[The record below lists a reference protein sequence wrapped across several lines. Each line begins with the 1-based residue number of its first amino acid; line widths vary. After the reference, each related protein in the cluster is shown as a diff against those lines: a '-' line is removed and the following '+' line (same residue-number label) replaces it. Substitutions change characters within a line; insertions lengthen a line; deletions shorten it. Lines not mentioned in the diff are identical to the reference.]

1 MIIPIFQTTPSISVV
16 DPATLMANPLKRMAD
31 PSSDR
36 YMSSPH
42 SKSSSMGHAG
52 SSHHHG
58 GGGSGGSGGDKNQKG
73 GKGTRPKR
81 GKYRNYDRDSLIE
94 AVRAVQR
101 GEMSVHRAG
110 SYYGVPHSTLEYKV
124 KERHLMRPR
133 KRDLNKPPAPPDSGD
148 KAKMGGGGPRVQP
161 PKPPTTPGGYPGGA
175 GMPNL
180 AAMAGLANGLGAK
193 GMFGGPPPM
202 AASASPYHQFW
213 PGVGNPF
220 MINPELYQEQLLA
233 SHMMQR
239 ANKAAAAAA
248 AAAGP
253 DAISDRFFDGLIRN
267 SLERPAAATA
277 ADGLANRA
285 LLEQLCRGRP
295 PPAATVATDQ
305 AVVDLSQ
312 DDERPAASGD
322 SDAEAA
328 PAALDDCDTR
338 DDEEGTSVRNSTD

>member
-1 MIIPIFQTTPSISVV
+1 MTLRVFQTTPSISVV

-42 SKSSSMGHAG
+42 SNKSSSSGHPG

-58 GGGSGGSGGDKNQKG
+58 GGGGGGGDKNQKG

-133 KRDLNKPPAPPDSGD
+133 KRDLNKPPAPPDAAD
-148 KAKMGGGGPRVQP
+148 KSKMGAGPRVPP
-161 PKPPTTPGGYPGGA
+161 PKPPQTPGGYPGGA
-175 GMPNL
+175 GLPNL
-180 AAMAGLANGLGAK
+180 AAMAGLANGLGGK
-193 GMFGGPPPM
+193 GMFGGPPQM
-202 AASASPYHQFW
+202 AASANPYHQFW

-295 PPAATVATDQ
+295 PAATVAADQ

-312 DDERPAASGD
+312 DDERPAATD

-328 PAALDDCDTR
+328 PAALEECDTR
-338 DDEEGTSVRNSTD
+338 EDEEGTSVRNSTD

>member
-1 MIIPIFQTTPSISVV
+1 VV
-16 DPATLMANPLKRMAD
+16 DPATLMANPLKRLAD
-31 PSSDR
+31 PSER
-36 YMSSPH
+36 FLPH
-42 SKSSSMGHAG
+42 HAKAGHSQSAP
-52 SSHHHG
+52 SSHHQG
-58 GGGSGGSGGDKNQKG
+58 GGGDKNQKG

-133 KRDLNKPPAPPDSGD
+133 KRDLNKPPAAPDD
-148 KAKMGGGGPRVQP
+148 KAKLGAARVP
-161 PKPPTTPGGYPGGA
+161 PQKPPQAGGFPA
-175 GMPNL
+175 GLPNL
-180 AAMAGLANGLGAK
+180 AAMAGLANGLGGK
-193 GMFGGPPPM
+193 GMFGGPPPL
-202 AASASPYHQFW
+202 AASANPYHQFW
-213 PGVGNPF
+213 PGAGNPF

-248 AAAGP
+248 AGSE
-253 DAISDRFFDGLIRN
+253 AISDRFFDGLIRN
-267 SLERPAAATA
+267 SLERPAAASA

-295 PPAATVATDQ
+295 PAEQ

-312 DDERPAASGD
+312 DDERPSTAAAASASAD
-322 SDAEAA
+322 SDDEGPA
-328 PAALDDCDTR
+328 PAKEDCDTKE
-338 DDEEGTSVRNSTD
+338 DEEGTSARNSTD